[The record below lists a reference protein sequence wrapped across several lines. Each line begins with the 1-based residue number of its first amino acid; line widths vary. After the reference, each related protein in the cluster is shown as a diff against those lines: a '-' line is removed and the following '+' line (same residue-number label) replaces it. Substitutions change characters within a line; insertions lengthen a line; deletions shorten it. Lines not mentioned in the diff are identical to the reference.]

1 MIYKPFMKMRKQFLY
16 HLLCVST
23 LSSCVGTY
31 GPDYY
36 SNKAYKSL
44 GIEGEQN
51 NPSNVVQYIPGD
63 PKAQEKIANA
73 MPPEM
78 QMSQQGM
85 QNPQMGQNIL
95 PPEMQ
100 MSQQGMQN
108 PQMGQNILPPEMQMS
123 QQGNMQPQQPF
134 ILGNTS
140 NYSQDLNPSRSINA
154 TNIRTD
160 YYAEYLHAL
169 ANHYLQYSNI
179 FASKGLNSDAQL
191 LHSKSDTAASG
202 HDVVFE
208 TEHSFDLPLDKKS
221 IVSQQ
226 RRTIENI
233 KSRMEILKEIP
244 TIIAQIQ
251 AGYDCMVLEARNRVY
266 SQNTVCGLA
275 YFQALNTIETRYG
288 SMTVAHNV
296 TPAMQSSGTEQP
308 QLPIIEAQAQSV
320 DVNEMVSATDV
331 VPSSSETK
339 ATQPVKVAEPRE
351 AESHYVEHN
360 TEFTDKAVLKYDN
373 HKSFVAYYNIGSA
386 ELDETAIYAINKA
399 IMFAKDYDDYKIN
412 VLGFADRISDRDF
425 NKRLSEKRAA
435 GVVEALIK
443 RGISRDKVKK
453 VIFGEDYGSVNTRD
467 GIGESFNRRIVI
479 EVDVS
484 STFDEDSFIMQKAS
498 ENVVLR

>member
-23 LSSCVGTY
+23 LSSCVSTY

-36 SNKAYKSL
+36 SDKAYKSL
-44 GIEGEQN
+44 GIEGEKN

-63 PKAQEKIANA
+63 PKAQEKISDS
-73 MPPEM
+73 MPAE
-78 QMSQQGM
+78 QQISQKGM

-95 PPEMQ
+95 PLEMQ
-100 MSQQGMQN
+100 M
-108 PQMGQNILPPEMQMS
+108 
-123 QQGNMQPQQPF
+123 QQGNIQPQQPF

-169 ANHYLQYSNI
+169 ANYYLQYSNI

-221 IVSQQ
+221 IVSKQ

-244 TIIAQIQ
+244 TTIAQIQ

-266 SQNTVCGLA
+266 SQNTICGLA
-275 YFQALNTIETRYG
+275 YFQALNVIETRYG
-288 SMTVAHNV
+288 SMAVAHNA
-296 TPAMQSSGTEQP
+296 TPVMQSSGVEQSTEVQT
-308 QLPIIEAQAQSV
+308 QNV
-320 DVNEMVSATDV
+320 DVGGMMSTEVNTADV
-331 VPSSSETK
+331 VSSSNEIK
-339 ATQPVKVAEPRE
+339 ALQTVKVAEARE

-360 TEFTDKAVLKYDN
+360 TEFADKAVLKYDN
-373 HKSFVAYYNIGSA
+373 HKSFVVYYNLGSA

-412 VLGFADRISDRDF
+412 VLGFADRIADRDF
-425 NKRLSEKRAA
+425 NKKLSEKRAA

-443 RGISRDKVKK
+443 RGISRDKVQK
-453 VIFGEDYGSVNTRD
+453 VIFGEDYNSVNTRD
-467 GIGESFNRRIVI
+467 GIGESFNRRVVI

-484 STFDEDSFIMQKAS
+484 STFDEDSFILQKAS

>member
-1 MIYKPFMKMRKQFLY
+1 VIYKPFMKMRKQFLY
-16 HLLCVST
+16 HLLCLST
-23 LSSCVGTY
+23 LSSCVSTY

-36 SNKAYKSL
+36 SDKAYKSL

-63 PKAQEKIANA
+63 PKAQEKISNA
-73 MPPEM
+73 MPAEQ
-78 QMSQQGM
+78 QMNQQDM
-85 QNPQMGQNIL
+85 QNPQMGQNIFPL
-95 PPEMQ
+95 EMQ
-100 MSQQGMQN
+100 MQQG
-108 PQMGQNILPPEMQMS
+108 G
-123 QQGNMQPQQPF
+123 MQPQQPF

-169 ANHYLQYSNI
+169 ANYYLQYSNI

-208 TEHSFDLPLDKKS
+208 TENSFDLPLDKKS

-233 KSRMEILKEIP
+233 KSRIEILKEIP
-244 TIIAQIQ
+244 TTIAQIQ

-266 SQNTVCGLA
+266 SQNTICGLA
-275 YFQALNTIETRYG
+275 YFQALNAIETRYG
-288 SMTVAHNV
+288 SMAVAHNA
-296 TPAMQSSGTEQP
+296 TPVMQSSGVEQN
-308 QLPIIEAQAQSV
+308 QLPMTEVPAQSV
-320 DVNEMVSATDV
+320 DVNGMMSATDV
-331 VPSSSETK
+331 VSNSNEIK
-339 ATQPVKVAEPRE
+339 ATQTVNTTELRE

-360 TEFTDKAVLKYDN
+360 SEFADKAVLKYDN
-373 HKSFVAYYNIGSA
+373 HKSFVVYYNLGSA

-412 VLGFADRISDRDF
+412 VLGFADRIADRDF
-425 NKRLSEKRAA
+425 NKRLSEKRAT

-453 VIFGEDYGSVNTRD
+453 VIFGEDYNSVNTRD
-467 GIGESFNRRIVI
+467 GIGESFNRRVVI

-484 STFDEDSFIMQKAS
+484 STFDEDSFIIQKAS